1 MVLTPAFRIAGALA
15 AVALTS
21 GGCGTTGTPSP
32 SPSQSPNTATVT
44 TVTSTSPTPVT
55 TTTPGPAGTA
65 DRAQAMREWEALAG
79 EHFKRSAR
87 ALQQVSE
94 AAEAGDEAAVRSG
107 CQQLHD
113 ANAIGLQRD
122 LPTPDPELT
131 AELQRMIDDMN
142 IATHACLRFVL
153 ARNPNDAIV
162 YQDYLAKAVE
172 HLNRAKIILDED
184 LRPS

>member
-1 MVLTPAFRIAGALA
+1 MVLTPAFRIAATLVT
-15 AVALTS
+15 VALTS
-21 GGCGTTGTPSP
+21 SGCATTSAPSS
-32 SPSQSPNTATVT
+32 SPTAATVT
-44 TVTSTSPTPVT
+44 TVTSTAPIPVT
-55 TTTPGPAGTA
+55 TATTDPVDPTDPTA
-65 DRAQAMREWEALAG
+65 AMREWEALAG
-79 EHFKRSAR
+79 DHFKKSAR

-142 IATHACLRFVL
+142 VATHACLRFVL

-162 YQDYLAKAVE
+162 YQDYLARAVD
-172 HLNRAKIILDED
+172 HLDRAKLLLDAD

>member
-1 MVLTPAFRIAGALA
+1 MVLTPAFRIAATLI
-15 AVALTS
+15 AVALTLS
-21 GGCGTTGTPSP
+21 GCATTSAPSS
-32 SPSQSPNTATVT
+32 SPTAATVT
-44 TVTSTSPTPVT
+44 TVTSTAPIPVT
-55 TTTPGPAGTA
+55 TATTDPVDPTDPTA
-65 DRAQAMREWEALAG
+65 AMREWEALAG
-79 EHFKRSAR
+79 DHFKKSAR

-142 IATHACLRFVL
+142 VATHACLRFVL

-162 YQDYLAKAVE
+162 YQDYLARAVD
-172 HLNRAKIILDED
+172 HLDRAKLLLDAD

>member
-1 MVLTPAFRIAGALA
+1 MVLTPAFRIAATLI

-21 GGCGTTGTPSP
+21 SGCATTSAPSS
-32 SPSQSPNTATVT
+32 SPTAATVT
-44 TVTSTSPTPVT
+44 TVTSAAPIPVT
-55 TTTPGPAGTA
+55 TATTDPVEPTDPAA
-65 DRAQAMREWEALAG
+65 AMREWEALAG
-79 EHFKRSAR
+79 DHFKKSAR

-142 IATHACLRFVL
+142 VATHACLRFVL

-162 YQDYLAKAVE
+162 YQDYLARAVD
-172 HLNRAKIILDED
+172 HLDRAKLLLDAD

>member
-1 MVLTPAFRIAGALA
+1 MVLTPAFRIAATLI
-15 AVALTS
+15 AVALTLS
-21 GGCGTTGTPSP
+21 GCATTSAPSS
-32 SPSQSPNTATVT
+32 SPTAATVT
-44 TVTSTSPTPVT
+44 TVTSTAPIPVT
-55 TTTPGPAGTA
+55 TATTDPVEPMDPAA
-65 DRAQAMREWEALAG
+65 AMREWEALAG
-79 EHFKRSAR
+79 DHFKKSAR

-142 IATHACLRFVL
+142 VATHACLRFVL

-162 YQDYLAKAVE
+162 YQDYLARAVD
-172 HLNRAKIILDED
+172 HLDRAKLLLDAD